1 MLSGLRRRSLEYGGS
16 QFIGVLR
23 SHQNTKPSA
32 CTASVEPPL
41 TVPCTR
47 ARRAAANLDC
57 RHTLIRANPWPGNA
71 GSIVERTRHF
81 ARISPQFARL
91 LAQVCPA
98 ERARIRSLPSPAGR
112 WPLPKSK
119 ALFVCTACGATAA
132 QWQGQCASCGEW
144 NSLQS
149 APAPLRDG
157 RRRTAPAGSG
167 SAELQS
173 LAALDRDSR
182 SSTGIEELDRVLG
195 GGLVKELSGA
205 ARGRS
210 WYRQV
215 DTAAAGCGCARSQP
229 SCAVCNRRRIAAAGG
244 TACPASGPGGTEAAS
259 DRGDLGWSA
268 SSKKARSR
276 TPRS

>member
-1 MLSGLRRRSLEYGGS
+1 MLGGLRRRSLS
-16 QFIGVLR
+16 RWQPIIGVLR

-57 RHTLIRANPWPGNA
+57 RHTLSAPTPWPGNA

-91 LAQVCPA
+91 LAQVSA
-98 ERARIRSLPSPAGR
+98 RARIRSLPSPAGR

-119 ALFVCTACGATAA
+119 ALYVCAACGATAA

-167 SAELQS
+167 SAELQI
-173 LAALDRDSR
+173 R
-182 SSTGIEELDRVLG
+182 SPQLRQGLTLVDGHRGTRPGVRRRAGQGLG
-195 GGLVKELSGA
+195 GA

-210 WYRQV
+210 RHRQV
-215 DTAAAGCGCARSQP
+215 DA
-229 SCAVCNRRRIAAAGG
+229 AAAGG
-244 TACPASGPGGTEAAS
+244 GGT
-259 DRGDLGWSA
+259 WSQHEPCCMHPA
-268 SSKKARSR
+268 KNRCSRWDCVPGVWAWRHRSCA
-276 TPRS
+276 